1 MKMLFAMSPTIL
13 LVVYGQLVTK
23 WRVGLL
29 SEAMQG
35 SPNHLGRLAIYL
47 QDPYILSSYAAAL
60 AGSAAWMFVVEKYAI
75 SIAFPIYVGLTVFAV
90 AIGGCLFFDES
101 LTGTKLVAILLI
113 VAGVA
118 IGSRA

>member
-23 WRVGLL
+23 WRIGLL
-29 SEAMQG
+29 SNAMQG
-35 SPNHLGRLAIYL
+35 SPDYLARLFIYL

-60 AGSAAWMFVVEKYAI
+60 AGSAAWMFVVERYTIA
-75 SIAFPIYVGLTVFAV
+75 IAFRIYVGLTVFAV
-90 AIGGCLFFDES
+90 ALGGCLLFDEH
-101 LTGTKLVAILLI
+101 LTSSRLVAILLI

-118 IGSRA
+118 IGSRS